1 MSETEK
7 AETPAVPEYGARD
20 DRKEVVDDLQ
30 DAMSE
35 GFYNALEGRVR
46 DAENER
52 VRIKWL
58 RAAIAAAT
66 EFRQQVAEL
75 EKEEQEERI
84 ERIEQQ
90 IAELKDDGRW

>member
-1 MSETEK
+1 MSETET
-7 AETPAVPEYGARD
+7 AETPAVPEYGSRD

-75 EKEEQEERI
+75 EKEKQEERI
-84 ERIEQQ
+84 ERIERQ
-90 IAELKDDGRW
+90 IAELRNDGEW

>member
-1 MSETEK
+1 MSETES

-66 EFRQQVAEL
+66 EFRQQVGEL
-75 EKEEQEERI
+75 EKEEQEQRI

-90 IAELKDDGRW
+90 IAELRDDGGW